1 MSAKVI
7 ATYPSVSAAFGMKK
21 LGILAT
27 LITVPTPAVPLSTR
41 LELRPVFSLFY

>member
-7 ATYPSVSAAFGMKK
+7 ATYPSVSAVFGMKK
-21 LGILAT
+21 LGILLT
-27 LITVPTPAVPLSTR
+27 LITALTPAAPLSTR